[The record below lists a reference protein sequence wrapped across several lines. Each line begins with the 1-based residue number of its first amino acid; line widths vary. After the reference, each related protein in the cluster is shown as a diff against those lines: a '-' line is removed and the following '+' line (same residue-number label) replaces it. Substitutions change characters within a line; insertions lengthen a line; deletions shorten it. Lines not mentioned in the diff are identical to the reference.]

1 DEADLRELAK
11 DLEFEESEMMDE
23 EDGET
28 LEEDV
33 DIEIDAMEDL
43 SEAEKVQLCATCC
56 PVKFMLVKL
65 RKLAFKV
72 INSTTKLLPAW
83 LACLKTYNQPETLI
97 PRDVWTRWNST
108 NDMVDYCVGHSKPLK
123 AFLAEEDNDLEAFN
137 LKAQE

>member
-43 SEAEKVQLCATCC
+43 LEAEKVQLRTTCR

-65 RKLAFKV
+65 WKLAFKV

-83 LACLKTYNQPETLI
+83 SACLKTYNQPETLI
-97 PRDVWTRWNST
+97 PRDVSTRWNST
-108 NDMVDYCVGHSKPLK
+108 NDMVDYCV
-123 AFLAEEDNDLEAFN
+123 
-137 LKAQE
+137 